1 MYIFNMV
8 NKVSKVLL
16 RNRDIQD
23 NQIRKQT
30 ILLATMRISSAILS
44 PLK

>member
-16 RNRDIQD
+16 RNKDMQD
-23 NQIRKQT
+23 NQIRKQNQ
-30 ILLATMRISSAILS
+30 IELLEVKT
-44 PLK
+44 KCYN